1 MKPRILS
8 TARLSLPLATAIAAL
23 LAAQSASAST
33 FYWDNNATAAGFGSA
48 GGTWAQNST
57 SGGTSARWKTDAT
70 GVASGSNTQA
80 TANTDIFNFGDG
92 TNGLGAGTITV
103 SGGVTMGNT
112 NFGSLSGAIV
122 LTGNTITFSAAPTIT
137 VNNTTNTINSIVAG
151 AATSFTKAGSG
162 NLSLGGANT
171 FAGATTVSAGLLTLS
186 NSLALQNSALD
197 TTASIASSSATTGL
211 KTTVATLTF
220 GGLSGDKDLVSLFNA
235 GNGYSSVT
243 TLTLNPG
250 RTVSYSGAIANG
262 AMNLTK
268 SGAGTQTLSG
278 TNTYGGTT
286 IINGGILNFANKAS
300 KTAAVA
306 TVAAAGSVGLG
317 VKASDAAY
325 YSATDVGDLFN
336 SSLTGFTMNA
346 ASGVAIDTTNAGATF
361 DQTVALT
368 AARALTKL
376 GTGTLSLS
384 QTNTYS
390 GTTTIN
396 EGTLALG
403 VDHNLTGGLTFG
415 TTAGTTTPG
424 TLDLTSANATFA
436 GPMLVNTNSATASE
450 INIGAA
456 QTLTINN
463 NVQIGATTPAIT
475 GTVTNLTMNGGGTF
489 NVATA
494 AAGTFTIGGGVIGTI
509 SQVTTLDLTALKAT
523 TINTSTTGT
532 LRVNP
537 VSSGQSSSR
546 GVLLLPTPSVVD
558 TIATT
563 TITAGI
569 IAVGDS
575 STNTNNGAGNPIVMG
590 NITLGTGLTALN
602 VNTINVGTGGRDVG
616 QIIYGS
622 TVGDLMIRAADGSS
636 RATAINIA
644 TGGATGSN
652 TGNSRI
658 DLSGHDADILVTS
671 LNVGNQAKSG
681 TVAIGTYE
689 FNFGEQTTGVGVGS
703 LASKLDATN
712 VNIGFRTG
720 TASVTSTMTSKVN
733 LSGGTVT
740 FGNVGA
746 TGTGV
751 DIGNST
757 YNQTGVAR
765 TVGELNISGGNVTI
779 HNGTGDFAVRLGQS
793 SVANSGIVTASMNLT
808 GGTTTLAGDLIRGT
822 ATGTVNSTLK
832 LAGGTLD
839 LAGNDIG
846 ATGAGAITLT
856 AESGTLKNVATINGT
871 GGLTKTTVGTL
882 TMAGT
887 NTYTGATDVN
897 DGKLVVNGSISTSV
911 LTTVASGATIAGS
924 GTVGPLTVLS
934 GGFIDPG
941 NSPDVLDVD
950 GNYIQAGTYNAEIT
964 SNTVG
969 NGTTGYDQI
978 SVTGTVN
985 ITGGSLAAAF
995 SGTGYVENNLL
1006 FILLNDDIDAITGT
1020 YATYAQG
1027 ANVALYDGLFW
1038 NISYTADSVAGT
1050 FTGGNDIA
1058 LMAVP
1063 EPRAA
1068 LLGGLGLLA
1077 LLRRRRSC

>member
-1 MKPRILS
+1 
-8 TARLSLPLATAIAAL
+8 
-23 LAAQSASAST
+23 
-33 FYWDNNATAAGFGSA
+33 
-48 GGTWAQNST
+48 
-57 SGGTSARWKTDAT
+57 
-70 GVASGSNTQA
+70 
-80 TANTDIFNFGDG
+80 
-92 TNGLGAGTITV
+92 
-103 SGGVTMGNT
+103 
-112 NFGSLSGAIV
+112 
-122 LTGNTITFSAAPTIT
+122 
-137 VNNTTNTINSIVAG
+137 
-151 AATSFTKAGSG
+151 
-162 NLSLGGANT
+162 
-171 FAGATTVSAGLLTLS
+171 
-186 NSLALQNSALD
+186 
-197 TTASIASSSATTGL
+197 
-211 KTTVATLTF
+211 
-220 GGLSGDKDLVSLFNA
+220 
-235 GNGYSSVT
+235 
-243 TLTLNPG
+243 
-250 RTVSYSGAIANG
+250 
-262 AMNLTK
+262 
-268 SGAGTQTLSG
+268 
-278 TNTYGGTT
+278 
-286 IINGGILNFANKAS
+286 
-300 KTAAVA
+300 
-306 TVAAAGSVGLG
+306 LG
-317 VKASDAAY
+317 VKVSDAAY

-336 SSLTGFTMNA
+336 SSLAGFSMNA

-403 VDHNLTGGLTFG
+403 VNHNLAGGLTFG
-415 TTAGTTTPG
+415 STAGTTTPG
-424 TLDLTSANATFA
+424 ILDLTSANATFGGA
-436 GPMLVNTNSATASE
+436 MLVNTNSATASE
-450 INIGAA
+450 VKIGAT
-456 QTLTINN
+456 QTLTVNG
-463 NVQIGATTPAIT
+463 NVQIGAITPAIT

-494 AAGTFTIGGGVIGTI
+494 AAGTFTVGGGTIGAT

-537 VSSGQSSSR
+537 VSGTQSSSR

-563 TITAGI
+563 TITAGT

-575 STNTNNGAGNPIVMG
+575 STNNNTGTGNPIVMG
-590 NITLGTGLTALN
+590 SITLGTGLTTLN
-602 VNTINVGTGGRDVG
+602 AATINVGTGSRDVG

-622 TVGDLMIRAADGSS
+622 TVGDLMIRAADGTS

-681 TVAIGTYE
+681 TIAIGTNE

-720 TASVTSTMTSKVN
+720 IVSVTSTMTSKVN

-746 TGTGV
+746 SGTGV

-757 YNQTGVAR
+757 YNQAGAAS

-779 HNGTGDFAVRLGQS
+779 HNGTGGFAVRIGTNTS
-793 SVANSGIVTASMNLT
+793 AAGGTVTASMNISGGVTTLT
-808 GGTTTLAGDLIRGT
+808 GDIVKGT
-822 ATGTVNSTLK
+822 ATGTVNSILK

-839 LAGNDIG
+839 LGGNDIG

-882 TMAGT
+882 IIEGT
-887 NTYTGATDVN
+887 NGYTGPTAVSA
-897 DGKLVVNGSISTSV
+897 GVLAVNGSLANTT
-911 LTTVASGATIAGS
+911 TTVDAKLQGS
-924 GTVGPLTVLS
+924 GTIGGSVTIQSGGTLAPGNSIESLGVASVNFLAGSTYEFELNSAALNGDLTYSTGTLDITNGVGPL
-934 GGFIDPG
+934 
-941 NSPDVLDVD
+941 
-950 GNYIQAGTYNAEIT
+950 
-964 SNTVG
+964 
-969 NGTTGYDQI
+969 GTTLTLTELF
-978 SVTGTVN
+978 TGTLTLGDKLTLISYTGGWTSGELFN
-985 ITGGSLAAAF
+985 YLGSTLADDSTFTLGANQWRFNYNDTTGGSNYSSDQAGAGSF
-995 SGTGYVENNLL
+995 VT
-1006 FILLNDDIDAITGT
+1006 IT
-1020 YATYAQG
+1020 
-1027 ANVALYDGLFW
+1027 V
-1038 NISYTADSVAGT
+1038 I
-1050 FTGGNDIA
+1050 
-1058 LMAVP
+1058 P
-1063 EPRAA
+1063 EPNVAA
-1068 LLGGLGLLA
+1068 LLGGVGVLG
-1077 LLRRRRSC
+1077 LLRRRRSS